1 MKDVE
6 LRLISE
12 LMRNSRRSDRQLA
25 KAIGVSQPTVSRMI
39 KKLEKEGVI
48 KEYTMIP
55 DFKRLGYQ
63 IMGVSFY
70 GRGEPTKK
78 EEKEEL
84 VKAAV
89 EFESKNPHASL
100 MAVNGI
106 GLGKSRM
113 FITFYRDYSSY
124 MGAMQAARSLPHLS
138 PESLESFLVDLNE
151 SNYRLLSLEQVARHV
166 QAFGKALKEEKAA
179 RKRKFRG

>member
-12 LMRNSRRSDRQLA
+12 LMKNSRRSDRELA
-25 KAIGVSQPTVSRMI
+25 KALGVSQPTVSRTI

-70 GRGEPTKK
+70 GKGEPLTN
-78 EEKEEL
+78 EKL
-84 VKAAV
+84 RKAAA
-89 EFESKNPHASL
+89 ELESKNPYASL
-100 MAVNGI
+100 MAVNGL
-106 GLGKSRM
+106 GLGKSTM
-113 FITFYRDYSSY
+113 FITFYKDYTSY
-124 MGAMQAARSLPHLS
+124 SEAMSAARSIPLAEPNR
-138 PESLESFLVDLNE
+138 LESFLVDLNDE
-151 SNYRLLSLEQVARHV
+151 SNYRLLTLKQIARHV
-166 QAFGKALKEEKAA
+166 QAFGKALTEE
-179 RKRKFRG
+179 